1 MLINKVVYRTER
13 ERVKQL
19 NEMNGKYIILP
30 IVATTIFIQ
39 NWTNETT
46 FESMNCSRW
55 MKDIKKDKKSLFYS
69 SYFIKN

>member
-30 IVATTIFIQ
+30 IVATTIF
-39 NWTNETT
+39 
-46 FESMNCSRW
+46 
-55 MKDIKKDKKSLFYS
+55 YS
-69 SYFIKN
+69 KLN